1 MKTTQALVVGDFGLQ
16 LDSAI
21 EICSLLNRSG
31 FSVDIVTGNPK
42 SKFLRSVRECVL
54 VKRHEDIPQTSLE
67 QARKRSYDLVVVLDD
82 LSLKTIKDSDLSL
95 SDKLILL
102 PVAGE
107 EDLRHIGSKIELSK
121 ILKRVGIRTP
131 DFAIAADVD
140 ELGAGVKAL
149 GYPALVKVD
158 FSSAGDGIFQCD
170 KESDI
175 GPIGEKIKQW
185 PVLVQQMIEG
195 TDIDLSAFYQNSE
208 LVFFNHSRI
217 DRHETS
223 KFSPGTVRTFV
234 PLHRVESEI
243 FDELN
248 ALGRAL
254 GADGFANITCVRSG
268 SDQRRYFFEADM
280 RPNVWLNHPRY
291 FGDDPAAYVSRY
303 FSDGDV
309 LTHSSVPRKGAPDQT
324 VLPYFP
330 RMKAWDL
337 LTNRYKCWSY
347 LPDERFIIVIVAW
360 AEKRLRNGLRKLV
373 KPLVPAGLWAWLKGS
388 YTSGLRR
395 LFR

>member
-1 MKTTQALVVGDFGLQ
+1 MKTRQALVVGDFGLQ

-21 EICSLLNRSG
+21 EICSLLKRSG

-42 SKFLRSVRECVL
+42 SKFLRAVRECVL
-54 VKRHEDIPQTSLE
+54 VKRLEDIPRTSLR
-67 QARKRSYDLVVVLDD
+67 QAQKCSYDLVVVLDD
-82 LSLKTIKDSDLSL
+82 LSLKAIKESDLSL

-102 PVAGE
+102 PVVGE
-107 EDLRHIGSKIELSK
+107 EGLRHIGSKIELSQ
-121 ILKRVGIRTP
+121 ILNRVGIRTP
-131 DFAIAADVD
+131 DFAIAADEG
-140 ELGAGVKAL
+140 ELAAKVKAL

-175 GPIGEKIKQW
+175 GFIGKRIEQW

-208 LVFFNHSRI
+208 LVFFNHSMI

-234 PLHRVESEI
+234 PLHRVEPEI
-243 FDELN
+243 FDELR
-248 ALGRAL
+248 ALGKAL
-254 GADGFANITCVRSG
+254 GADGFANITCVRSA

-291 FGDDPAAYVSRY
+291 LGDDPASYVSRY
-303 FSDGDV
+303 FSDAEV
-309 LTHSSVPRKGAPDQT
+309 LTHPPAPGKGAPDQA

-347 LPDERFIIVIVAW
+347 LPDERFSVLLVAW
-360 AEKRLRNGLRKLV
+360 AEKRLRNSLRKFV

-388 YTSGLRR
+388 YTSGLRSW
-395 LFR
+395 FR